1 MKQISSVKTKETNN
15 KKVNNIQIEEKA
27 VIENII
33 EELKKQQADIEDDK
47 SPWKNLIFDWINIKE
62 GKVNLLSENRIYEW
76 LYPINFSKFSS
87 IIIETINW
95 NIDNI
100 LDDREEILNNI
111 AIKMRTPREV
121 FFKELA
127 SIQEI
132 LIIQNRAKVCV
143 NGQVIIMNQIW
154 EERAEVIYD

>member
-15 KKVNNIQIEEKA
+15 KKVNNIQIEEKV

-76 LYPINFSKFSS
+76 LYPINFSKFSA

-100 LDDREEILNNI
+100 LDDREETLNNI

-154 EERAEVIYD
+154 EERAEVTYD

>member
-15 KKVNNIQIEEKA
+15 KKVNNIRIEEKV

-33 EELKKQQADIEDDK
+33 EELKKQQTNIEDNK

-100 LDDREEILNNI
+100 LDDREETLNNI

>member
-15 KKVNNIQIEEKA
+15 KKVNNIQIEEKV

-33 EELKKQQADIEDDK
+33 EELKKQQTNIEDNK

-111 AIKMRTPREV
+111 AMKMRTPREV

>member
-111 AIKMRTPREV
+111 AMKMRTPREV